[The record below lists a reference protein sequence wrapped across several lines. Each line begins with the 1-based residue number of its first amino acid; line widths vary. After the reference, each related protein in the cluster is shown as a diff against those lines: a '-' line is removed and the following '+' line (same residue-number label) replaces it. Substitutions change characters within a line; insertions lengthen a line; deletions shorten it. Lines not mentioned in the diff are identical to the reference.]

1 MSGEGA
7 QGRTAHVPAGAD
19 RFRRQRKVL
28 GSRVIDFKVSSP
40 DTNGDLFIIE
50 LTDDRKGGPP
60 RHFHHEQEEWFYVVE
75 SEYIIEIG
83 DERYKLGPGD
93 SVLAPRGVPHAWAHV
108 GEGMGEQLIAFQPA
122 GKMEAFFGE
131 LSKIE
136 SVPQPEVMQRL
147 FSTHGMEMTGPP
159 LPVE

>member
-1 MSGEGA
+1 M
-7 QGRTAHVPAGAD
+7 
-19 RFRRQRKVL
+19 F
-28 GSRVIDFKVSSP
+28 GSRLIDFKVSSL
-40 DTNGDLFIIE
+40 DTKGDLLIIE
-50 LTDDRKGGPP
+50 LTDDGKGGPP
-60 RHFHHEQEEWFYVVE
+60 RHFHHEQEEWFYVIE

-83 DERYKLGPGD
+83 DERYELGPGD

-108 GEGMGEQLIAFQPA
+108 GEGMGKQLIAFEPA

-136 SVPQPEVMQRL
+136 GVPQPEVMRRL

>member
-1 MSGEGA
+1 LDHSFD
-7 QGRTAHVPAGAD
+7 QGISIPAGGD
-19 RFRRQRKVL
+19 RFQEQRKVF
-28 GSRVIDFKVSSP
+28 GSRVIDFKVSSL

-60 RHFHHEQEEWFYVVE
+60 RQLHYEQEEWFYVIE
-75 SEYIIEIG
+75 SEYMIEIG

-108 GEGMGEQLIAFQPA
+108 GEGMGKRLIVFQPA
-122 GKMEAFFGE
+122 GQMEAFFDQ
-131 LSKIE
+131 LSK
-136 SVPQPEVMQRL
+136 VGPMPQREELQRL
-147 FSTHGMEMTGPP
+147 FGSHGMKMTGPP